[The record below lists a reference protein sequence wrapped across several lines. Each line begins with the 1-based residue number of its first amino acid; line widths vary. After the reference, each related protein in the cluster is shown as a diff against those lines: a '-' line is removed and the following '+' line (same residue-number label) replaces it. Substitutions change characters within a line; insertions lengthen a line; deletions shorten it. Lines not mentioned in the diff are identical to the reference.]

1 MTGTQIVLYGLLALA
16 LVLYIRRRL
25 VTRSVP
31 QYTPAEVAE
40 KMKAGAQV
48 VMLDVRTEMERNGG
62 SIKGSKH
69 IPLHMLSRRMDE
81 LKRLKEN
88 EVICYCRSGNRSV
101 SAAVVLRKHGFR
113 AASMKGGIV
122 EWNHS

>member
-69 IPLHMLSRRMDE
+69 IHS
-81 LKRLKEN
+81 
-88 EVICYCRSGNRSV
+88 IC
-101 SAAVVLRKHGFR
+101 FR
-113 AASMKGGIV
+113 A
-122 EWNHS
+122 EWMN

>member
-1 MTGTQIVLYGLLALA
+1 MTGSQIVLYGLLTLA
-16 LVLYIRRRL
+16 LVLYLRRWL

-40 KMKAGAQV
+40 RMKAGA

-101 SAAVVLRKHGFR
+101 SAAVVLRKQGFR
-113 AASMKGGIV
+113 AASMKGEIE